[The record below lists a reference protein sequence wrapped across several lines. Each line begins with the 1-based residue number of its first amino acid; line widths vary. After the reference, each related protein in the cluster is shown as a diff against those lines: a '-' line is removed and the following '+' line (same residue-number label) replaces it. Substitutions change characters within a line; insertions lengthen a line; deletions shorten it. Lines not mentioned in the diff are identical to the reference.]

1 MGPDYAAIAR
11 GSGRGRKMV
20 SWLRAL
26 ADAIFGKTRKPD
38 RLDTATRM
46 AMEADFS
53 EQRDPTKSAPDPM
66 PKVDPIDELL
76 RIINEPGNDPPPR
89 RAKVSTISIRRRRRE
104 VRR

>member
-1 MGPDYAAIAR
+1 
-11 GSGRGRKMV
+11 MV

-26 ADAIFGKTRKPD
+26 ADAILGKTRKPD
-38 RLDTATRM
+38 RLDTATHM

-53 EQRDPTKSAPDPM
+53 ERRDPVKSAPDPV

-76 RIINEPGNDPPPR
+76 RIINEPGKDPPPR
-89 RAKVSTISIRRRRRE
+89 RAKASISIRRRRGE

>member
-1 MGPDYAAIAR
+1 
-11 GSGRGRKMV
+11 MV

-26 ADAIFGKTRKPD
+26 ADAILGKTQKPD
-38 RLDTATRM
+38 RLDTASRM

-53 EQRDPTKSAPDPM
+53 EQRDPAKSAPDPV

-76 RIINEPGNDPPPR
+76 RIINEPDPPPR
-89 RAKVSTISIRRRRRE
+89 RAKASTISIRRRRRE